1 MTSRSSPVGRRLRGG
16 IVGGGRGAFIGA
28 IHRMA
33 AELDGQSLVV
43 AGAMSSDPTTAH
55 LSAKDW
61 LLERSY
67 GSYQEMA
74 QAECR
79 RVDGI
84 DFVIVAT
91 PNDLHVPVARAFL
104 EAGIHVI
111 CDKPL
116 ARTLAEGKQLEGV
129 LSRSDCL
136 FALTHAYTGYP
147 MVREARQMVAEG
159 QLGKIRKV
167 LVEYQQDWLM
177 QPLEAGG
184 QKQAA
189 WRTDPARAG
198 LGGSLG
204 DIGTH
209 AANLL
214 EFISGTSIEHLC
226 ADLSSWVEGRRLDD
240 DAHVLLRLSNGAK
253 GVMVCSQVACGE
265 ANNLN
270 IRVYGTEGS
279 LEWHQEEPNLLLH
292 KTAAGPLRTLRTGAA
307 CLSDASRSILRT
319 PAGHPEGYIEAF
331 ATIYRAFLNDIRRR
345 ANGEAVLSDYPSIA
359 EGLAGLRFVAQ
370 AVKSGALGARW
381 VSTDETD
388 ASR

>member
-1 MTSRSSPVGRRLRGG
+1 MIKRSSPVGRRLRGG

-28 IHRMA
+28 IHRIA
-33 AELDGQSLVV
+33 AELDGQALIV
-43 AGAMSSDPTTAH
+43 AGAMSSDPATAH
-55 LSAKDW
+55 LSAQDW

-67 GSYQEMA
+67 GSYEEMA
-74 QAECR
+74 QAECE

-91 PNDLHVPVARAFL
+91 PNDLHVAVAQAFL

-116 ARTLAEGKQLEGV
+116 ARTLEEGEQLAQVLAESG
-129 LSRSDCL
+129 CL

-147 MVREARQMVAEG
+147 LVREARHMVAG
-159 QLGKIRKV
+159 QQLGRIRKV

-177 QPLEAGG
+177 RPLEAGG
-184 QKQAA
+184 QRQAT

-198 LGGSLG
+198 LGGCLG

-214 EFISGTSIEHLC
+214 EFICGTSIKSLC
-226 ADLSSWVEGRRLDD
+226 ADWSSWVEGRRLDD

-253 GVMVCSQVACGE
+253 GVLVCSQVACGE

-270 IRVYGTEGS
+270 IRVYGTEGG
-279 LEWHQEEPNLLLH
+279 LEWHQEEPNVLLH
-292 KTAAGPLRTLRTGAA
+292 TPAGAPTRILRAGAA
-307 CLSDASRSILRT
+307 YLSDAARSISRT

-331 ATIYRAFLNDIRRR
+331 ATIYRAFLDDIRRR
-345 ANGEAVLSDYPSIA
+345 ATGLQILSGYPSIA

-370 AVKSGALGARW
+370 AVKSGALGAKW
-381 VSTDETD
+381 VSMDEAQT
-388 ASR
+388 AL